1 MKLYPL
7 SPKRQILIFLPVN
20 LLQHSPNQSPIH
32 PGNLL
37 CWEPAM
43 LGTSEPIGVVK
54 NMIPTNSTL
63 QGLVAF
69 LAGPTDNI
77 LNTSK
82 LATRRHYI
90 KAYDRAKNR

>member
-1 MKLYPL
+1 
-7 SPKRQILIFLPVN
+7 
-20 LLQHSPNQSPIH
+20 
-32 PGNLL
+32 
-37 CWEPAM
+37 
-43 LGTSEPIGVVK
+43 
-54 NMIPTNSTL
+54 MIPTNSTL

-82 LATRRHYI
+82 LATRCHFI